1 MARKQEQYIPY
12 GIKLLIIITG
22 RNKSRKLIPLLNQH
36 GVRYCNTVRGK
47 GTANKEV
54 LDFLGI
60 GETEKDLIF
69 CLADEAVVDD
79 VLTFLKEN
87 VEFVGNRQG
96 VAFTISLE
104 SIASMKAIKEI
115 VGNK

>member
-69 CLADEAVVDD
+69 CLADEAVIDD